1 MSDNPYPRGRWTT
14 SENSNHSAATSQ
26 RVPLFM
32 QPAASLLKAPL
43 RDLFWGLPDSNLLE
57 EARQRVE
64 GAIASA
70 LARDPVAPATQ
81 PLALI

>member
-1 MSDNPYPRGRWTT
+1 
-14 SENSNHSAATSQ
+14 
-26 RVPLFM
+26 M